1 MSKLVVKNR
10 KAAHEYFL
18 EESFEAGMVLVGT
31 EIKAIRKGSVQ
42 LKDAFISFVNNE
54 AYIKQMHISPYEF
67 GNQFNH
73 DETRDRKLLLHKSEI
88 KKLQEKVKL
97 KGYTV
102 VPVSMYLDKGNAKLE
117 IALGKGKNLHDKR
130 GVEKARDAQ
139 REIAKAMKNNF

>member
-54 AYIKQMHISPYEF
+54 AFIKQMHISPYEF